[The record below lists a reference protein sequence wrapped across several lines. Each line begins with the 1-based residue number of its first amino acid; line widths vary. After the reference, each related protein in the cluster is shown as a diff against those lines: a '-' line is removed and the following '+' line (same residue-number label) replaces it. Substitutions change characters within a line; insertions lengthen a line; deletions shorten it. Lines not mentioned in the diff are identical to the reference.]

1 MANRGQSLF
10 LRVFDSTNT
19 YQRWQSYY
27 VNQTVSWD
35 TASWEY
41 HPFTVNAFTGSTGAP
56 GSELSIEIPATKAA
70 VDLFTYALSLNWL
83 CEVKLYEF
91 NAQLSQAGPPSGQT
105 LIASVIGEVTGING
119 SFTSL
124 TVLLGSGLAPV
135 GSQVPPRTFTT
146 ALIGTPLRV

>member
-27 VNQTVSWD
+27 VNQTVTWD
-35 TASWEY
+35 TASWDY
-41 HPFTVNAFTGSTGAP
+41 HPFTVSAFTGSTGAP
-56 GSELSIEIPATKAA
+56 GAELSIEIPATKAA
-70 VDLFTYALSLNWL
+70 VDTFTYALSLNWF

-91 NAQLSQAGPPSGQT
+91 NAQLSQVAPPTSQT
-105 LIASVIGEVTGING
+105 LIASVIGEVAGLSG

-124 TVLLGSGLAPV
+124 TVTLGSGLAPI
-135 GSQVPPRTFTT
+135 GSQVPPRSFTT
-146 ALIGTPLRV
+146 ALIGSPLRI

>member
-27 VNQTVSWD
+27 VNQTVTWSA
-35 TASWEY
+35 ASWEY
-41 HPFTVNAFTGSTGAP
+41 HPFTVNAFTSSTGAP
-56 GSELSIEIPATKAA
+56 NSELSIDIPATKAA
-70 VDLFTYALSLNWL
+70 VDLFTYALSFNWF

-146 ALIGTPLRV
+146 ALIGAPLRV